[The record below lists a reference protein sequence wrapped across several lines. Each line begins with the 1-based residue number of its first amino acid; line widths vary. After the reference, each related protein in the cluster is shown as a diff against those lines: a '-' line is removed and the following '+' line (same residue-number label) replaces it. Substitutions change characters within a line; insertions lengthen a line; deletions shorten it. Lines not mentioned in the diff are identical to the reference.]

1 MARRRWLKWL
11 SDLRDS
17 AARARI
23 VARLDRLKAGLRG
36 DWKSVGEGVCELR
49 IDYGP
54 GYRVYYA
61 QDGDALIILLC
72 GGDKRSQA
80 KGYRTSSCV
89 LERLQ
94 GPQAQAARS
103 ERRITCKARPRSPPT
118 LKRCSRMVMHAPCPS
133 LFAP

>member
-1 MARRRWLKWL
+1 MAQWL

-23 VARLDRLKAGLRG
+23 VSRLDRLKAGILG

-61 QDGDALIILLC
+61 QDGEALIILLC

-80 KGYRTSSCV
+80 KDI
-89 LERLQ
+89 ER
-94 GPQAQAARS
+94 AHAYWKDY
-103 ERRITCKARPRSPPT
+103 KARKPKPPVPSGRSPA
-118 LKRCSRMVMHAPCPS
+118 KRGRGRRLH
-133 LFAP
+133 